1 MEIILYFFRD
11 TISGVHYFIY
21 AFVCLFLMFSI
32 IGYLFKQKYAKLEIK
47 LKSSQPSVQATTE
60 QIATVQG
67 KAKKLSRKEKKLLK
81 QKNNIPSQSPNTP
94 PVQTKV
100 EAPIPNQV
108 ASPPVTPQVTVQN
121 TGQSVVSNQPNQQVV
136 KQANQPLNVVANQI
150 STSSQTLN
158 QGTNLPNNQTVTKNI
173 QPTNTN
179 TPIPEIK

>member
-1 MEIILYFFRD
+1 
-11 TISGVHYFIY
+11 
-21 AFVCLFLMFSI
+21 MFSI
-32 IGYLFKQKYAKLEIK
+32 IGYLFKQKYAKVEIK

-67 KAKKLSRKEKKLLK
+67 KSKKLSRKEKKLLK
-81 QKNNIPSQSPNTP
+81 QKNNIPSQSLNTP

-136 KQANQPLNVVANQI
+136 KQANQIP
-150 STSSQTLN
+150 TPSQNLN

-179 TPIPEIK
+179 IPIPEIK

>member
-136 KQANQPLNVVANQI
+136 KQANQIP
-150 STSSQTLN
+150 TPSQNLN

-179 TPIPEIK
+179 IPIPEIK

>member
-32 IGYLFKQKYAKLEIK
+32 IGYLFKQKYAKVEIK
-47 LKSSQPSVQATTE
+47 LKSSQPSVQTTTE

-81 QKNNIPSQSPNTP
+81 QKNNIPSQSLNTP

-108 ASPPVTPQVTVQN
+108 ASLPVTPQVTVQN
-121 TGQSVVSNQPNQQVV
+121 TGQSVVSNKPNQQVV
-136 KQANQPLNVVANQI
+136 KQANQIP
-150 STSSQTLN
+150 TPSQTLN

>member
-11 TISGVHYFIY
+11 TISGIHYFIY

-32 IGYLFKQKYAKLEIK
+32 IGYLFKQKYAKVEIK

-136 KQANQPLNVVANQI
+136 KQANQIP
-150 STSSQTLN
+150 TPSQNLN

-179 TPIPEIK
+179 IPIPEIK

>member
-32 IGYLFKQKYAKLEIK
+32 IGYLFKQKYAKVEIK

-81 QKNNIPSQSPNTP
+81 QKNNIPSQSLNTP

-108 ASPPVTPQVTVQN
+108 ASLPVTPQVTVQN

-136 KQANQPLNVVANQI
+136 KQANQIP
-150 STSSQTLN
+150 TPSQTLN

>member
-11 TISGVHYFIY
+11 TISGIHYFIY

-32 IGYLFKQKYAKLEIK
+32 IGYLFKQKYAKVEIK

-67 KAKKLSRKEKKLLK
+67 KSKKLSRKEKKLLK
-81 QKNNIPSQSPNTP
+81 QKNNIPSQSLNTP

-136 KQANQPLNVVANQI
+136 KQANQIP
-150 STSSQTLN
+150 TPSQNLN

-179 TPIPEIK
+179 IPIPEIK

>member
-32 IGYLFKQKYAKLEIK
+32 IGYLFKQKYAKVEIK

-67 KAKKLSRKEKKLLK
+67 KSKKLSRKEKKLLK
-81 QKNNIPSQSPNTP
+81 QKNNIPSQSQNTP

-108 ASPPVTPQVTVQN
+108 ASPSVTPQVTVQN

-136 KQANQPLNVVANQI
+136 KQANQIP
-150 STSSQTLN
+150 TPSQNLN

-179 TPIPEIK
+179 IPIPEIK

>member
-32 IGYLFKQKYAKLEIK
+32 VGYLFKQKYAKVEIK

-67 KAKKLSRKEKKLLK
+67 KSKKLSRKEKKLLK

-108 ASPPVTPQVTVQN
+108 ASPSVTPQVTVQN

-136 KQANQPLNVVANQI
+136 KQANQIP
-150 STSSQTLN
+150 TPSQNLN

-179 TPIPEIK
+179 IPIPEIK

>member
-32 IGYLFKQKYAKLEIK
+32 IGYLFKQKYAKVEIK
-47 LKSSQPSVQATTE
+47 LKSSQPSVQATIE

-136 KQANQPLNVVANQI
+136 KQANQIP
-150 STSSQTLN
+150 TPSQNLN

-179 TPIPEIK
+179 IPIPEIK

>member
-32 IGYLFKQKYAKLEIK
+32 IGYLFKQKYAKVEIK

-67 KAKKLSRKEKKLLK
+67 KSKKLSRKEKKLLK

-136 KQANQPLNVVANQI
+136 KQANQIP
-150 STSSQTLN
+150 TPSQNLN

-179 TPIPEIK
+179 IPIPEIK

>member
-32 IGYLFKQKYAKLEIK
+32 IGYLFKQKYAKVEIK

-100 EAPIPNQV
+100 EAPIPN
-108 ASPPVTPQVTVQN
+108 PPVTPQVTVQN

-136 KQANQPLNVVANQI
+136 KQANQSLNVVANQI
-150 STSSQTLN
+150 PTPSQTLN

>member
-32 IGYLFKQKYAKLEIK
+32 IGYLFKQKYAKVEIK

-67 KAKKLSRKEKKLLK
+67 KSKKLSRKEKKLLK
-81 QKNNIPSQSPNTP
+81 QKNNIPSQSLNTP

-136 KQANQPLNVVANQI
+136 KQANQIP
-150 STSSQTLN
+150 TPSQNLN

-179 TPIPEIK
+179 IPIPEIK

>member
-32 IGYLFKQKYAKLEIK
+32 IGYLFKQKYAKVEIK

-81 QKNNIPSQSPNTP
+81 QKNNIPSQSLNTP

-108 ASPPVTPQVTVQN
+108 ASLPVTPQVTVQN

-136 KQANQPLNVVANQI
+136 KQANQIP
-150 STSSQTLN
+150 TPSQTLN

-179 TPIPEIK
+179 IPIPEIK

>member
-32 IGYLFKQKYAKLEIK
+32 IGYLFKQKYAKVEIK

-136 KQANQPLNVVANQI
+136 KQANQIP
-150 STSSQTLN
+150 TPSQNLN

-179 TPIPEIK
+179 IPIPEIK

>member
-11 TISGVHYFIY
+11 TISGIHYFIY

-32 IGYLFKQKYAKLEIK
+32 IGYLFKQKYAKVEIK

-81 QKNNIPSQSPNTP
+81 QKNNIPSQYLNTP

-100 EAPIPNQV
+100 
-108 ASPPVTPQVTVQN
+108 
-121 TGQSVVSNQPNQQVV
+121 
-136 KQANQPLNVVANQI
+136 
-150 STSSQTLN
+150 
-158 QGTNLPNNQTVTKNI
+158 
-173 QPTNTN
+173 
-179 TPIPEIK
+179 

>member
-32 IGYLFKQKYAKLEIK
+32 IGYLFKQKYAKVEIK
-47 LKSSQPSVQATTE
+47 LKSSQPSVQATIE

-81 QKNNIPSQSPNTP
+81 QKNNIPSQSLNTP

-136 KQANQPLNVVANQI
+136 KQANQIP
-150 STSSQTLN
+150 TPSQNLN

>member
-32 IGYLFKQKYAKLEIK
+32 IGYLFKQKYAKVEIK

-81 QKNNIPSQSPNTP
+81 QKNNIPSQSLNTP

-136 KQANQPLNVVANQI
+136 KQANQIP
-150 STSSQTLN
+150 TPSQNLN

-179 TPIPEIK
+179 IPIPEIK

>member
-32 IGYLFKQKYAKLEIK
+32 IGYLFKQKYAKVEIK

-108 ASPPVTPQVTVQN
+108 ASPSVTPQVTVQN

-136 KQANQPLNVVANQI
+136 KQANQIP
-150 STSSQTLN
+150 TPSQNLN

-179 TPIPEIK
+179 IPIPEIK